1 MTAEPVLL
9 TTVLYGVLIPSPVP
23 HLLPQPASPQY
34 TEKSAHSERLEWSLS
49 AGGGEVERESGMLAI
64 SNKPRSKCRQVGQ
77 MAENR

>member
-34 TEKSAHSERLEWSLS
+34 TEKSAHSESLEWSLS
-49 AGGGEVERESGMLAI
+49 DGGGEVEREIGVLAI
-64 SNKPRSKCRQVGQ
+64 SSQARSKCRQIGQ
-77 MAENR
+77 MTENR